1 MSFLNKIDT
10 MHTDCQSEYCS
21 EELSK
26 SFSTYISV
34 EPVGISLTKQ
44 FMIQKQEKTKLLLVS
59 EKQRVYLSDY
69 QILSTIL
76 HMDKD
81 LIDWFIRSFI
91 ELYKG
96 NYKNFKFK
104 VADEEFNGI
113 GIGYYPSPKEILL
126 FSDTKIDIND
136 FIFVLNFV
144 FSKDY
149 QWEKDILIEDFS
161 KRTIVK
167 YITLLDYY
175 ANNSERSKEFL
186 EKIGYPL
193 SATEFI
199 DIPKTKNMFDKTNL
213 FDISKF
219 L

>member
-1 MSFLNKIDT
+1 
-10 MHTDCQSEYCS
+10 
-21 EELSK
+21 
-26 SFSTYISV
+26 
-34 EPVGISLTKQ
+34 
-44 FMIQKQEKTKLLLVS
+44 
-59 EKQRVYLSDY
+59 
-69 QILSTIL
+69 
-76 HMDKD
+76 MDKD

>member
-1 MSFLNKIDT
+1 MSFLNKIDAT
-10 MHTDCQSEYCS
+10 HTYCQSEYRT

-34 EPVGISLTKQ
+34 EPVGINLTKQ
-44 FMIQKQEKTKLLLVS
+44 FVIQKQEKAKLLLVS

-76 HMDKD
+76 HLDKD
-81 LIDWFIRSFI
+81 LIDWFIRSFL

-96 NYKNFKFK
+96 NFKVFKFK

-113 GIGYYPSPKEILL
+113 GIGYYPNPKEIVL
-126 FSDTKIDIND
+126 FSDTQIDIND

-149 QWEKDILIEDFS
+149 QWEIDRPQEDYS
-161 KRTIVK
+161 KRTLVK

-175 ANNSERSKEFL
+175 SNKSKRSKEFL

-193 SATEFI
+193 KVMEFI
-199 DIPKTKNMFDKTNL
+199 DVPNTKSMFSKINL

>member
-1 MSFLNKIDT
+1 MSFLNKIDAT
-10 MHTDCQSEYCS
+10 HAYCQSEYYA

-34 EPVGISLTKQ
+34 EPVGINLTKQ
-44 FMIQKQEKTKLLLVS
+44 FVIQKQEKAKLLLVS

-76 HMDKD
+76 HLDKD
-81 LIDWFIRSFI
+81 LIDWFIRSFL

-96 NYKNFKFK
+96 NFKVFKFK
-104 VADEEFNGI
+104 VADEEFDGI
-113 GIGYYPSPKEILL
+113 GIGYYPNPKEIVL
-126 FSDTKIDIND
+126 FSDTQIDIND

-149 QWEKDILIEDFS
+149 QWEIDRPQEDYS

-175 ANNSERSKEFL
+175 SNKSERSKEFL

-193 SATEFI
+193 KVMEFI
-199 DIPKTKNMFDKTNL
+199 DVPNTKSMFSKINL